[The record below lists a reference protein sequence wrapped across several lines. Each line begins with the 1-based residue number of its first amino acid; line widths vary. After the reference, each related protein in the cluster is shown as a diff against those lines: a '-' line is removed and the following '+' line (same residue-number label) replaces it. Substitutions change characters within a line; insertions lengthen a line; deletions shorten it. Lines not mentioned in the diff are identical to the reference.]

1 MLKVGLIG
9 VGGISSAHIPA
20 WEAMPDAELVALCD
34 VRPEQM
40 KDYQDIKRCYTDAV
54 EMLDKEQLDIVDICL
69 PTYLHAE
76 YAIMVMERG
85 IHVLCE
91 KPISL
96 HAEDVERV
104 YATAERMNVRFMV
117 AHVLRFW
124 REYELLV
131 SLVKNNTYGKV
142 LSGWMSR
149 LNQCPGWSWDNWMK
163 DEERSGLVP
172 YDLHIHDLDFLI
184 YCFGNPRSVTNHR
197 SKRTEQDYI
206 CATYDYGDFFVNCES
221 SWYAGAIPFS
231 CGFRFQFERA
241 VVVFE
246 NGVLK
251 AYLDDGTTV
260 CLTEQAEHSEN
271 ALGLSDMGP
280 YANEIRYFT
289 DCVLAGKNATKIQ
302 PQELVTVI
310 QILGNFND

>member
-20 WEAMPDAELVALCD
+20 WEAMPDVELVALCD

-40 KDYQDIKRCYTDAV
+40 KDYESTKHCYTDAV

-69 PTYLHAE
+69 PTYLHAD
-76 YAIMVMERG
+76 YAVMTMERG

-96 HAEDVERV
+96 NAEDVERV
-104 YATAERMNVRFMV
+104 YKTAERMNVRFMV

-131 SLVKNNTYGKV
+131 ELVKNNTYGKV

-149 LNQCPGWSWDNWMK
+149 LNYCPGWSWDNWMK
-163 DEERSGLVP
+163 DEKRSGLVP

-184 YCFGNPRSVTNHR
+184 YCFGSPQTTTYCR
-197 SKRTEQDYI
+197 SKRPEQDYLF
-206 CATYDYGDFFVNCES
+206 ATYHYDDFFVNCES
-221 SWYAGAIPFS
+221 SWYAGVIPFS
-231 CGFRFQFERA
+231 CGFRFQFEHA

-246 NGVLK
+246 DGKLT
-251 AYLDDGTTV
+251 AYPADGTAV
-260 CLTEQAEHSEN
+260 CLTEQAESADN
-271 ALGLSDMGP
+271 VLGLSDMGP

-289 DCVLAGKNATKIQ
+289 DCVLSGKNADKVK
-302 PQELVTVI
+302 PRELLTVI
-310 QILGNFND
+310 NILDDFKN